1 MRAIFSAVDIKT
13 TESCLKSLCVKYKTE
28 LLVFLSVFV
37 LVFSSLKMYSTA
49 VSNGNVEQWVN
60 LTNQV
65 FYEGRDF
72 LFSYGP
78 LYWLVGGSS
87 TQYNIYSY
95 WGAIVYISVMYALF
109 WGLIFTLVHKARSY
123 LYLAVAF
130 FLFFS
135 GLAFPAA
142 FYLLPFATVA
152 YFEFSRDKPV
162 VVGFRGMAVLG
173 VVVGFLFYVRFFYG
187 LVGVATI
194 GSYFFIRL
202 FTEKKISRL
211 ICFVAAA
218 ILSYVTVGLVI
229 FHDVASVV
237 NYFLINKNL
246 SFGNSVDMTLESV
259 NSTKTFVAALLVV
272 VALNVYLVLKRRS
285 LLLTL
290 NVLMLLLFKL
300 GFSRTDHY
308 LGYFVIPMAALA
320 LVMVFDKSR
329 LGRAMFVVALAGLY
343 YMATNPSYPGA
354 PTKDALVPGVDF
366 NADYSSRMKGLYADY
381 RLDDALLSK
390 IGQSTI
396 DVYPYNNEYIFANG
410 LNYSHR
416 PSFQNYMT
424 LTPALDSMNKS
435 FFESAARPQFVLWT
449 AGIACISENCN
460 VFDAF
465 DRKYSL
471 NEDPLTVDA
480 ILLNYHVVGISK
492 GKGGVPLILLEAN
505 TAKAD
510 AAEQALSEQA
520 MRFDEWYKVPKHT
533 GNVVKI
539 VPEFELTAYARL
551 KNLLFRG
558 DILKIRYKLVSGDV
572 REYRLNILNSK
583 SGVWVSPLI
592 DNFGFSGE
600 AVEAV
605 MFSSESPRYF
615 KPEFSA
621 RWLGL
626 QVPNIHNKAIVFNRS
641 TTSISAVRKNVV
653 TTCEGSIDLMNG
665 AGATATTLRS
675 TDRLKLQG
683 WLVHSTTSGTLFD
696 ATYLTL
702 TDEKGK
708 RVFVETSRETRPDV
722 GAAYKKPVLDASGFN
737 ALLDLST
744 LRGRYKLGLGGV
756 QGTEFNSCSQFE
768 IPVTIEP

>member
-1 MRAIFSAVDIKT
+1 VSGVFSAADIKT
-13 TESCLKSLCVKYKTE
+13 TENGLKSLCVKYKTE
-28 LLVFLSVFV
+28 FLVFLSVFV
-37 LVFSSLKMYSTA
+37 LVFSSMKMYSAA

-95 WGAIVYISVMYALF
+95 WGSIFYISVVYAFF
-109 WGLIFTLVHKARSY
+109 WSLIFTLVHKARSY

-152 YFEFSRDKPV
+152 YLEFSRDKPV
-162 VVGFRGMAVLG
+162 VVGMRGMALLG

-211 ICFVAAA
+211 ISFVAFVV
-218 ILSYVTVGLVI
+218 LSYVAVGLIV
-229 FHDVASVV
+229 FHNVASIV
-237 NYFLINKNL
+237 NYLVINKNL
-246 SFGNSVDMTLESV
+246 SFGNSVDMTLESA
-259 NSTKTFVAALLVV
+259 NSPNTFVAVFLVV
-272 VALNVYLVLKRRS
+272 AALNVYLAVKRRS

-290 NVLMLLLFKL
+290 NVLLLLLFKL

-308 LGYFVIPMAALA
+308 LGYFVIPTAALA

-329 LGRAMFVVALAGLY
+329 LGRAMFVIALAGLY
-343 YMATNPSYPGA
+343 YLSTNPSYPGA
-354 PTKDALVPGVDF
+354 PTKDALVSGVDF
-366 NADYSSRMKGLYADY
+366 NADYPTRMKGLYADY

-390 IGQSTI
+390 IKKSTI
-396 DVYPYNNEYIFANG
+396 DVYPYNNEYIFANE

-424 LTPALDSMNKS
+424 LTPALDLMNKS
-435 FFESAARPQFVLWT
+435 FFESAARPKFVLWS
-449 AGIACISENCN
+449 AGVACVSENCN

-480 ILLNYHVVGISK
+480 ILLNYHVVEVSK

-505 TAKAD
+505 SVKAD
-510 AAEQALSEQA
+510 AAEQSLSE
-520 MRFDEWYKVPKHT
+520 MVMKFDEWYKVPKHS

-539 VPEFELTAYARL
+539 IPDFELTAYARL

-558 DILKIRYKLVSGDV
+558 DILKIRYKLVSGDI

-600 AVEAV
+600 AVESV
-605 MFSSESPRYF
+605 MFSSESSQYF
-615 KPEFSA
+615 KPDFSA
-621 RWLGL
+621 RWVGL
-626 QVPNIHNKAIVFNRS
+626 QVPNVHNKPIAFNRS
-641 TTSISAVRKNVV
+641 TTAISGVRKNAVV
-653 TTCEGSIDLMNG
+653 ACEGSIDLMNG
-665 AGATATTLRS
+665 AGATATTLHA

-683 WLVHSTTSGTLFD
+683 WLASSTKTGTLFE

-702 TDEKGK
+702 TDEKGG
-708 RVFVETSRETRPDV
+708 RFFIETNRETRADV
-722 GAAYKKPVLDASGFN
+722 GAAYQKPALNVSGFN
-737 ALLDLST
+737 GLLDLST

-756 QGTEFNSCSQFE
+756 QGAEFSSCSQFE

>member
-1 MRAIFSAVDIKT
+1 MSGVFSALNIKA
-13 TESCLKSLCVKYKTE
+13 TENGLKSLCGKYKTE

-37 LVFSSLKMYSTA
+37 IVFSSTKMYSTA

-60 LTNQV
+60 LTNQI

-87 TQYNIYSY
+87 TQYNIYAY
-95 WGAIVYISVMYALF
+95 WGSITYISVMYAIF
-109 WGLIFTLVHKARSY
+109 WALIFSLVHKARSY

-152 YFEFSRDKPV
+152 YLEFSRDKPV
-162 VVGFRGMAVLG
+162 VVGVWGMAVLG
-173 VVVGFLFYVRFFYG
+173 AVVGFLFYVRFFYG

-202 FTEKKISRL
+202 FNERKISRL
-211 ICFVAAA
+211 ICFVAAVA
-218 ILSYVTVGLVI
+218 LSYIAVGLII
-229 FHDVASVV
+229 FHNVASIV
-237 NYFLINKNL
+237 NYLVINKNL
-246 SFGNSVDMTLESV
+246 SFGNSVDMTLESA
-259 NSTKTFVAALLVV
+259 NSPNTFVAVFLVV
-272 VALNVYLVLKRRS
+272 AALNVYLVVKRRS

-290 NVLMLLLFKL
+290 NVLLLLLFKL

-308 LGYFVIPMAALA
+308 LGYFVIPTAALA
-320 LVMVFDKSR
+320 LAMVFDKSR
-329 LGRAMFVVALAGLY
+329 LGRAMFVIALAGLY
-343 YMATNPSYPGA
+343 YLSINPSYPGA
-354 PTKDALVPGVDF
+354 PTKDALVSGVDF
-366 NADYSSRMKGLYADY
+366 NSDYSTRMKSLYADY
-381 RLDDALLSK
+381 RLDNALLSK
-390 IGQSTI
+390 IKKSTI
-396 DVYPYNNEYIFANG
+396 DVYPYNNEYMFAND

-424 LTPALDSMNKS
+424 LTPVLDLMNKS
-435 FFESAARPQFVLWT
+435 FFESAARPKFVLWS
-449 AGIACISENCN
+449 AGIACVSENCN

-471 NEDPLTVDA
+471 NEDPLTVGA
-480 ILLNYHVVGISK
+480 ILLNYHVVEVSK

-505 TAKAD
+505 SVKAD
-510 AAEQALSEQA
+510 AAEQLLTETV
-520 MRFDEWYKVPKHT
+520 MKFDEWYKVPKHS

-539 VPEFELTAYARL
+539 IPDFELTAYARL

-558 DILKIRYKLVSGDV
+558 DILKIRYKLVSGDI

-592 DNFGFSGE
+592 DNFEFSGE
-600 AVEAV
+600 AVESI
-605 MFSSESPRYF
+605 MFSSESSHYF

-621 RWLGL
+621 RWVAS
-626 QVPNIHNKAIVFNRS
+626 QVPNVHNKPIAFNRS
-641 TTSISAVRKNVV
+641 TTAISGVRKNAVV
-653 TTCEGSIDLMNG
+653 ACEGSIDLMNG
-665 AGATATTLRS
+665 AGATATTLHA

-683 WLVHSTTSGTLFD
+683 WLASSTKSGTLFD

-702 TDEKGK
+702 TDEKGG
-708 RVFVETSRETRPDV
+708 RFFIETNRETRADV
-722 GAAYKKPVLDASGFN
+722 GAAYQKPALNVSGFN
-737 ALLDLST
+737 GLLDLST

-756 QGTEFNSCSQFE
+756 QGAEFSSCSQFE